1 MHIKNG
7 KNLLKG
13 FENLINGNIENAIS
27 ELKKIILDGD
37 EILEI
42 YILIGTLMRKKGE
55 YEKAIHMH
63 EAALSI
69 RSITPDLVNYVK
81 YELIKDYQGLKNYE
95 KTLEYLN
102 ELTQRDK
109 SPILLKQI
117 AMMYLKLKKYDEA
130 INYFIKYQKTSGKD
144 VKNYIIKSYS
154 DKLSEL
160 KEKESTDYYKF
171 LKKALKQFPDES
183 NFFLLN
189 IQHLFDMGK
198 KAKAVEL
205 TKEFMEKSMVK
216 SDKDLDFVKSVYF
229 DYLDIDTFVK
239 AILKKVA
246 ANDPCPLY
254 YTAASDYFIKVE
266 DERKSHNALK
276 EYMKKYGY
284 KVIVVQKYAE
294 LAGEEILSQL
304 YKNKQPYKCNNCNA
318 VYTKYS
324 DECENCGSL
333 KSIDFA

>member
-13 FENLINGNIENAIS
+13 FENIINGNIDNAIN

-55 YEKAIHMH
+55 YEKAVHMH

-69 RSITPDLVNYVK
+69 KGITPDLVNYVK
-81 YELIKDYQGLKNYE
+81 YELIKDYQGLNNHE
-95 KTLEYLN
+95 KALEYLN
-102 ELTQRDK
+102 ELAQRDK

-117 AMMYLKLKKYDEA
+117 ALMQLKLKKYDEA
-130 INYFIKYQKTSGKD
+130 INYFIKYQKASGKD
-144 VKNYIIKSYS
+144 VKNYIIKCYS
-154 DKLSEL
+154 DKLDKL
-160 KEKESTDYYKF
+160 KEKDSTDYYKF
-171 LKKALKQFPDES
+171 LKKVLKQFPDES
-183 NFFLLN
+183 KFFLLN

-216 SDKDLDFVKSVYF
+216 SDKDLDFVKNVYF
-229 DYLDIDTFVK
+229 DYLNIETFVK
-239 AILKKVA
+239 AVLKKVA

-254 YTAASDYFIKVE
+254 YTTASDYFIKVE
-266 DERKSHNALK
+266 DERKSRDVLK
-276 EYMKKYGY
+276 EYMKRYGY
-284 KVIVVQKYAE
+284 KVIIVQKYAE
-294 LAGEEILSQL
+294 LANEEILLQL
-304 YKNKQPYKCNNCNA
+304 YKDKQPYKCNNCNTA
-318 VYTKYS
+318 YAEYS
-324 DECENCGSL
+324 DECEKCGSL
-333 KSIDFA
+333 KTIDFA